1 MTAPALTEKGTY
13 RVLMK
18 YMTPQNNITINTRGL
33 DFDLNLGRFDAIRT
47 AFSVNG
53 AWLRTERFNN
63 GYTYY
68 EKGSEDPAKAPHVGI
83 YEAAMRK
90 NYSER
95 MATTFRVTHNIPD
108 IGFVVTL
115 SAQVLW
121 KEANWSR
128 FGNDS
133 IPVSYI
139 SKEDGQVYPFDPA
152 KKEDAE
158 FTAIMRTVNQKDRIR
173 ESMPPTLC
181 MNLYLTKEQM

>member
-1 MTAPALTEKGTY
+1 
-13 RVLMK
+13 
-18 YMTPQNNITINTRGL
+18 
-33 DFDLNLGRFDAIRT
+33 
-47 AFSVNG
+47 
-53 AWLRTERFNN
+53 
-63 GYTYY
+63 
-68 EKGSEDPAKAPHVGI
+68 
-83 YEAAMRK
+83 
-90 NYSER
+90 

-181 MNLYLTKEQM
+181 MNNFSA